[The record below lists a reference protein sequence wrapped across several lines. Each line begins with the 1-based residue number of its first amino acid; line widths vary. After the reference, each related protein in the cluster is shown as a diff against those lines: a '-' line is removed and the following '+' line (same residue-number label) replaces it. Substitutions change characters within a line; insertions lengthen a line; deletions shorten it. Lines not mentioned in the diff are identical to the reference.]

1 MDETIKVPQATGKQ
15 LDHDLK
21 AILNV
26 LEAASDHE
34 GEVLYIRHGEI
45 ALADGDTLFDIVLLT

>member
-1 MDETIKVPQATGKQ
+1 MDDIRAPQTGRQ

-21 AILNV
+21 AILAV
-26 LEAASDHE
+26 LDAAPDHD

-45 ALADGDTLFDIVLLT
+45 ALADGNALFDIIPLT